1 MHRTCLGLHALSAKR
16 NSAMTERPLR
26 VHRLFVDAE
35 LGPRSTVELP
45 EAVSHHAARVLRL
58 KDGDTVVLFDG
69 RGGEYDAR
77 LVIAGRSQ
85 ESAETGE
92 RRDPER
98 ESPLRVTL
106 VQAISSSDKMDL
118 TIQKAVE
125 LGVTAIQPV
134 FSAKSLVRLSGERE
148 EKKLAHWRRIVIAAC
163 EQCGRN
169 RLPEVREATSVEAC
183 SRMSG
188 ISGEAVLRLLL
199 SPDGKAGLKA
209 ITLKTGQAIT
219 LAAGPEAGFSDD
231 EERVLQRAGFV
242 PIRLGPRILR
252 TETAALAALAA
263 LNALAGDF

>member
-1 MHRTCLGLHALSAKR
+1 
-16 NSAMTERPLR
+16 MTERPLR

-148 EKKLAHWRRIVIAAC
+148 AKKLAHWRRIVIAAC

-169 RLPEVREATSVEAC
+169 RLPEVREAMSVEAC
-183 SRMSG
+183 SRT
-188 ISGEAVLRLLL
+188 SGEAALRLLL
-199 SPDGKAGLKA
+199 SPDGKAGLRA
-209 ITLKTGQAIT
+209 ITVKTSQAIA
-219 LAAGPEAGFSDD
+219 LAAGPEAGFSDG